1 MLKSPSKSLSTQS
14 YQVSFKSSYKRQ
26 DQRNPNDELQSTTG
40 MWFIGDGGDVGRINN
55 HERNRD
61 HDNFCNK
68 YGNIHILPTL
78 QVTIML

>member
-14 YQVSFKSSYKRQ
+14 CQVCFKSSYKRQ
-26 DQRNPNDELQSTTG
+26 DQRDLNDELQSTTG
-40 MWFIGDGGDVGRINN
+40 MWFISDGGDVGRINN

-68 YGNIHILPTL
+68 YRNFHILPTV